1 MTGASP
7 STQVSQ
13 RVLEI
18 LYRYRRIDES
28 LVDGTTAA
36 TGKDEVAEAGDTTA
50 KASCPACFEVHRAK
64 MERFIERDEPIHF
77 VVPAFP
83 AKSPNQSKVLGAL
96 PDLGERV
103 ALDFLQSLCDYTS
116 HFYAPGARVTIC
128 SDGHVF
134 GDVVGVTDTVVTEYR
149 EALTDM
155 IGTSHWTALDMFGLD
170 DAFGSMDYPKM
181 RRILE
186 DDYSATLQELQE
198 NVRTDPSTRALF
210 NGIHRF
216 MFEDAVARRGSDA
229 SRTKLRNDAKETAY
243 QTILRSNAWSR
254 VVAEKFPEAIR
265 LSIHPQPP
273 HSEKFG
279 LQLMRTRDGW
289 LTPWHGVVL
298 DDGVNRSL
306 VKRWDAEKLQASI
319 VWRDGR
325 PSHFVAPH
333 LAAAS

>member
-1 MTGASP
+1 MGIMTGESTA
-7 STQVSQ
+7 TQVSH
-13 RVLEI
+13 RVLEL
-18 LYRYRRIDES
+18 LYRYQRVDEA
-28 LVDGTTAA
+28 LAA
-36 TGKDEVAEAGDTTA
+36 DKAGETEGDDTPGSA
-50 KASCPACFEVHRAK
+50 HCPACSEVHQARI
-64 MERFIERDEPIHF
+64 ERFIEREEPLHF

-96 PDLGERV
+96 PDLGEQV
-103 ALDFLQSLCDYTS
+103 ALGFLQSMCDYVA
-116 HFYAPGARVTIC
+116 HFYSPGARVTIC

-134 GDVVGVTDTVVTEYR
+134 GDVVGVSDTAATDYR
-149 EALTDM
+149 ESLMGM
-155 IGTSHWTALDMFGLD
+155 ISASHLSSLDMVGLD
-170 DAFGSMDYPKM
+170 DAFGSMAYPKM
-181 RRILE
+181 RQKLE
-186 DDYSATLQELQE
+186 EDYSSTLQELKE
-198 NVRTDPSTRALF
+198 DVRSNESTRALF

-216 MFEDAVARRGSDA
+216 MFEDAVARGGGES
-229 SRTKLRNDAKETAY
+229 SRTKLRNDSKDTAY

-254 VVAEKFPEAIR
+254 VVAEMFPEAIR
-265 LSIHPQPP
+265 LSIHPQAP

-306 VKRWDAEKLQASI
+306 VKRWEAEKLQASI

-333 LAAAS
+333 LAVNS

>member
-1 MTGASP
+1 MNDKTMEVAWT
-7 STQVSQ
+7 STRASQ
-13 RVLEI
+13 RVLEL

-28 LVDGTTAA
+28 LTDKSDDAA
-36 TGKDEVAEAGDTTA
+36 GGEPCVACSEM
-50 KASCPACFEVHRAK
+50 HREK
-64 MERFIERDEPIHF
+64 IEHFIERDEPIHF

-83 AKSPNQSKVLGAL
+83 AKSPNQSKVLGVL
-96 PDLGERV
+96 PDLGERI
-103 ALDFLQSLCDYTS
+103 ALGFLQSLCDYVG
-116 HFYAPGARVTIC
+116 HFYRPGARVTIC

-134 GDVVGVTDTVVTEYR
+134 GDVVGVSDTTVTEYR
-149 EALTDM
+149 DSLTEM
-155 IGTSHWTALDMFGLD
+155 IRTSRWSSIDMFGLD
-170 DAFGSMDYPKM
+170 DALGSMDYAEM
-181 RRILE
+181 RKVLE
-186 DDYSATLQELQE
+186 DEYSATLDELKE
-198 NVRTDPSTRALF
+198 KVRTDKSTRALF

-216 MFEDAVARRGSDA
+216 MFEDAVARRGGEA
-229 SRTKLRNDAKETAY
+229 SRTKLRNDSKETAY

-254 VVAEKFPEAIR
+254 LVAGKFPRAIR

-298 DDGVNRSL
+298 DDGVTCSL
-306 VKRWDAEKLQASI
+306 VKRWDAEKLHATV

-333 LAAAS
+333 LSATTLERVS